1 MTTEMMKRAG
11 HYVSQPSGYCA
22 FLPAPLPPRPPIVM
36 DAELRALLAK
46 AEQSIARLNE
56 SMRAAKCLVPMYM
69 RKEALASSQIEG
81 IQATLRQLLMAEA
94 HCDTSCIPKEV
105 KEVANYVKA
114 MQYGLDGS
122 EFSLRLVKKTH
133 QILMREKRH
142 ALPGK
147 WRTVQNWI
155 GPAGCSLRRATFVPP
170 PPSEIEGAMKALGAF
185 LEADAGHPAL
195 IQIGLAHGQFETIH
209 PFVDGNGRVGRLLI
223 TLLLAE
229 RAGLAQPALYISEF
243 IKCHREEYYRRLQ
256 AIRDVGDWE
265 GWLAF
270 FLRGICA
277 TTEHAMQM
285 AADALRLHEDCTS
298 TVHARLGRIG
308 TRVIKKLIDQP
319 IVRKSTVQTW
329 LGANAH
335 KSDQVISTLSEAGV
349 LAAID
354 CRCLCFEPYIQLL
367 EKGL

>member
-11 HYVSQPSGYCA
+11 HYVRQSGGYRA
-22 FLPAPLPPRPPIVM
+22 FLPAPLPPCPPIMM

-56 SMRAAKCLVPMYM
+56 SMRAAKRLVPMYM
-69 RKEALASSQIEG
+69 RKEALASSEIAG
-81 IQATLRQLLMAEA
+81 IQATLKQLLMAEA
-94 HCDTSCIPKEV
+94 HCNTSCIPKDV
-105 KEVANYVKA
+105 KEVTNYVKA
-114 MQYGLDGS
+114 MQYGLNES
-122 EFSLRLVKKTH
+122 AFSLRLVKKTH

-147 WRTVQNWI
+147 WRTVQGRI
-155 GPAGCSLRRATFVPP
+155 EPTGGSPRRATFVPP
-170 PPSEIEGAMKALGAF
+170 PPSEIEGAMKALHAF
-185 LEADAGHPAL
+185 LAADAGHPAL

-243 IKCHREEYYRRLQ
+243 MKCHRQEYYHRLQ

-277 TTEHAMQM
+277 TAEHAMQM
-285 AADALRLHEDCTS
+285 AADALRLHEDCAS
-298 TVHARLGRIG
+298 TIQARLGRVG
-308 TRVIKKLIDQP
+308 TRIVKKLIDQP
-319 IVRKSTVQTW
+319 VVRKSTVQTW
-329 LGANAH
+329 LGAHAR
-335 KSDQVISTLSEAGV
+335 KSDQVIATLSEAGV

>member
-1 MTTEMMKRAG
+1 MTTEMKRAG
-11 HYVSQPSGYCA
+11 HYVRQPGGYRA
-22 FLPAPLPPRPPIVM
+22 FLPAPLPPCPPIMM

-56 SMRAAKCLVPMYM
+56 SMRAAKRLVPMYM
-69 RKEALASSQIEG
+69 RKEALASSEIAG
-81 IQATLRQLLMAEA
+81 IQATLKQLLMAEA
-94 HCDTSCIPKEV
+94 RCDISCIPKNV
-105 KEVANYVKA
+105 KEVDNYVKA
-114 MQYGLDGS
+114 MQYGLDES
-122 EFSLRLVKKTH
+122 AFSLRLVKKIH
-133 QILMREKRH
+133 QILMHDKRH

-147 WRTVQNWI
+147 WRTVRI
-155 GPAGCSLRRATFVPP
+155 EPAGGSPHRATFAPP

-185 LEADAGHPAL
+185 LAADTGHPAL

-229 RAGLAQPALYISEF
+229 RASLAQPALYISEF
-243 IKCHREEYYRRLQ
+243 MKCHRQEYYRRLQ

-270 FLRGICA
+270 FLRGVCA
-277 TTEHAMQM
+277 TAEHAMQM
-285 AADALRLHEDCTS
+285 AADALRLHEDCAS
-298 TVHARLGRIG
+298 TVRARLGRIG

-319 IVRKSTVQTW
+319 IVRKSNVQTW
-329 LGANAH
+329 LGAHAR
-335 KSDQVISTLSEAGV
+335 KSDQVISTLSETGI

-354 CRCLCFEPYIQLL
+354 CRCLCFEPYVQLL